1 MLVLTRRENEKIIFP
16 DVDISVEVVSISG
29 SRARLGVRAPSD
41 IRILRQEIAG
51 DEAKAPARPARSH
64 SKLQLSHSVRNR
76 LNATSIAAQLLR
88 RQMDHGLY
96 ADADETAR
104 MLLDELGELNREL
117 VAPPKEP
124 RQENPA
130 RAQRRR
136 ALLVEDNPNERQ
148 LLAGFLKMAGFE
160 VETAGDGEDALEY
173 LKSHELPDVVL
184 LDMLMPRCDGPTA
197 VDRIRRDPA
206 LAKTKIFVVSGTAPA
221 KFGLETGPGGIDRWF
236 NKPIDPEQLA
246 REMARD
252 LMTNHQVA

>member
-29 SRARLGVRAPSD
+29 SRARLGVRAPAD

-51 DEAKAPARPARSH
+51 DEAKAPARSQ
-64 SKLQLSHSVRNR
+64 SKSQLSHSVRNR
-76 LNATSIAAQLLR
+76 LNAASIAAQLLR

-96 ADADETAR
+96 ADADNTAR
-104 MLLDELGELNREL
+104 MLLEELGELNHEL

-124 RQENPA
+124 REEKPT

-160 VETAGDGEDALEY
+160 VETAGDGEDALQY

-197 VDRIRRDPA
+197 VNRIRRDPA
-206 LAKTKIFVVSGTAPA
+206 LAGTKIFVVSGTAPA
-221 KFGLETGPGGIDRWF
+221 RFGLETGPGGIDRWF

>member
-1 MLVLTRRENEKIIFP
+1 MGRCRRSAGCFKNYVGLRGARP
-16 DVDISVEVVSISG
+16 WSVE
-29 SRARLGVRAPSD
+29 RVRAPSD
-41 IRILRQEIAG
+41 IRILREEIAG
-51 DEAKAPARPARSH
+51 EEAKAPARTPRPQ

-88 RQMDHGLY
+88 RQMEHALY
-96 ADADETAR
+96 SDADDTAR
-104 MLLDELGELNREL
+104 MLLDELGELSREL

-124 RQENPA
+124 RDEKPA
-130 RAQRRR
+130 PAKRRR

-160 VETAGDGEDALEY
+160 VETAGDGEDALDY
-173 LKSHELPDVVL
+173 LKSHELPDVIL

-197 VDRIRRDPA
+197 VSRIRRDPA
-206 LAKTKIFVVSGTAPA
+206 LAGTKIFVVSGTAPA
-221 KFGLETGPGGIDRWF
+221 RFGLETGPGGIDRWF